1 MAKRNR
7 SHTNGT
13 DMMVYQ
19 QGDVLLLAASLPVG
33 ARKNAGRV
41 LAHGEVTGHAHA
53 IHDAD
58 VDLFAPGEA
67 SILAERYLRIGA
79 GGATVVHE
87 DHAPIA
93 LPEGLYEVRHQR
105 EYEPDEIRRVA
116 D

>member
-41 LAHGEVTGHAHA
+41 LAHGEVTGHAHR
-53 IHDAD
+53 
-58 VDLFAPGEA
+58 LTEA
-67 SILAERYLRIGA
+67 SDGLLVEIGGQLYLAVGP
-79 GGATVVHE
+79 GGAEIVHE
-87 DHAPIA
+87 EHKPITLPLGDYKIGRVQEYDHFAEEA
-93 LPEGLYEVRHQR
+93 RTVR
-105 EYEPDEIRRVA
+105 D
-116 D
+116 